1 MVLCSLLDT
10 RSSAWGMIVASSSF
24 LFSPQL
30 YGQQNLKAFLP
41 LPFSEPLQ
49 KLPELK
55 SAGFGVFLS

>member
-1 MVLCSLLDT
+1 MVGHQIQCLGDDSGFIL
-10 RSSAWGMIVASSSF
+10 F
-24 LFSPQL
+24 PLFSSVIWPAKPEGL
-30 YGQQNLKAFLP
+30 SFP